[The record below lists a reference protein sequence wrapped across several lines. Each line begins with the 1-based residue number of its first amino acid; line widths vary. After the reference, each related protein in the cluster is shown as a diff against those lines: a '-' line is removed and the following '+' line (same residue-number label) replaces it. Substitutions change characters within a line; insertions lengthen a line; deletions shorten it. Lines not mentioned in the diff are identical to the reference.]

1 MKPGQ
6 EFTNIVKTAA
16 KAIGVVSLM
25 NNEKGDIS
33 LAKIFEFI
41 RNFEDKSNVSLP
53 AYIRRATVDSRV
65 FVSKEAAMEE
75 VINDVLYANH
85 ALYVGWVTSA
95 LSMSQ
100 YVGNTRVREI
110 ISTVA
115 TESLNK
121 HNRYIN
127 PNIDSILDNY
137 SIDKYKLPTVYASS
151 NNGNPIKIVKTPDSD
166 IPSDTPDIRGSQGMK
181 GFDMPSSFNLLG
193 GTIIEMSFAVGEKQK
208 ITIPVLV
215 RLSPT
220 LITDNVAKQFFKS
233 NYKPDTWLRW
243 FKVRSGEISFWH
255 DFLLELD
262 LRDEKKQALKEDK
275 SGALFD
281 MFAQQKSALTA
292 YIGKI
297 LGWRS
302 ERQNIASSIHVY
314 TKPQFNKW
322 CHDVGCRFENESDRN
337 TFFKK
342 TFSTCVNVIDSD
354 FNKVYVYA
362 AGIKHSAEYSFS
374 QLQNN
379 RNKQQYDL
387 ASIMRAFSSQSTP
400 RF

>member
-6 EFTNIVKTAA
+6 ELLGTVKDAA
-16 KAIGVVSLM
+16 KFFFG
-25 NNEKGDIS
+25 NEKDEMS

-41 RNFEDKSNVSLP
+41 RNVDDRRNMALP
-53 AYIRRATVDSRV
+53 SYVRKATVDSRV

-85 ALYVGWVTSA
+85 ALYVGWIASA
-95 LSMSQ
+95 LSMTQ

-121 HNRYIN
+121 HNRYTN
-127 PNIDSILDNY
+127 PSIDSILDSY
-137 SIDKYKLPTVYASS
+137 TVDKRKLPTVYAYDED
-151 NNGNPIKIVKTPDSD
+151 NPISIIETQD
-166 IPSDTPDIRGSQGMK
+166 SDTPDIRGSQGMK

-233 NYKPDTWLRW
+233 NYKPDMWLRW
-243 FKVRSGEISFWH
+243 FKVRSGEISFWR

-275 SGALFD
+275 SGVLFD

-314 TKPQFNKW
+314 TKPQFSKW
-322 CHDVGCRFENESDRN
+322 CHDVGCRFDSESDRN

>member
-1 MKPGQ
+1 MSEIKQGQ
-6 EFTNIVKTAA
+6 EVIGVIKDAA
-16 KAIGVVSLM
+16 KFFFTD
-25 NNEKGDIS
+25 EKGD
-33 LAKIFEFI
+33 LALTKVFEFF
-41 RNFEDKSNVSLP
+41 RNVDDRTNMALP
-53 AYIRRATVDSRV
+53 SYIRRATVDSRV
-65 FVSKEAAMEE
+65 FISKEAAMEE

-85 ALYVGWVTSA
+85 ALYVGWIASA
-95 LSMSQ
+95 LSMTQ
-100 YVGNTRVREI
+100 YVGNAKIREI

-121 HNRYIN
+121 NNNFIN
-127 PNIDSILDNY
+127 PSIDSILDNY
-137 SIDKYKLPTVYASS
+137 TVDKSKIPSVYAWNES
-151 NNGNPIKIVKTPDSD
+151 PIKILDDELHSKDSSDPDVK
-166 IPSDTPDIRGSQGMK
+166 GSQGMK
-181 GFDMPSSFNLLG
+181 GFDMPTSFNLLG
-193 GTIIEMSFAVGEKQK
+193 GTIIEMSFAVNEKQK

-233 NYKPDTWLRW
+233 NYKPDMWLRW
-243 FKVRSGEISFWH
+243 FKVRSGEISFWR
-255 DFLLELD
+255 DFLFELD

-314 TKPQFNKW
+314 TKPQFTKW

>member
-6 EFTNIVKTAA
+6 ELLGTVKDAA
-16 KAIGVVSLM
+16 KFFFG
-25 NNEKGDIS
+25 NEKDEMS

-41 RNFEDKSNVSLP
+41 RNVDDRRNMALP
-53 AYIRRATVDSRV
+53 SYVRKATVDSRV

-85 ALYVGWVTSA
+85 ALYVGWIASA
-95 LSMSQ
+95 LSMTQ

-121 HNRYIN
+121 YNRYTN
-127 PNIDSILDNY
+127 PSIDSILNSY
-137 SIDKYKLPTVYASS
+137 TVDKRKLPTVYAYDE
-151 NNGNPIKIVKTPDSD
+151 GNPISIIETQD
-166 IPSDTPDIRGSQGMK
+166 SDTPDIRGSQGMK

-233 NYKPDTWLRW
+233 NYKPDMWLRW
-243 FKVRSGEISFWH
+243 FKVRSGEISFWR

-275 SGALFD
+275 SGVLFD

-314 TKPQFNKW
+314 TKPQFSKW
-322 CHDVGCRFENESDRN
+322 CHDVGCRFDSESDRN